1 MKRKLLLTLLL
12 VSLFMCVLAISVCA
26 FDYRVERTYN
36 YYENEIADSNLLFTA
51 KTKFAIDANNADLY
65 RYEVI
70 TSSSGVGFAKFD
82 SEGNALT
89 WYVYSDDLDSDGNY
103 IRNIVVKSCKTIGEA
118 GTMNSNGSYSYG
130 NGTIAGITAKTVV
143 SANFFGTGV
152 KSLPGST
159 YTATAVANVPNG
171 STSEYSQMADG
182 SYLLGLYLPKT
193 LTSVPGN
200 MCVRTPLIW
209 LEFEDNVVSYTTFTF
224 TNWGNNNWV
233 GAFAFCP
240 NLKAITIPEGITGLS
255 TKAFRECISL
265 DYIKFPSTM
274 TRVEN
279 DLVWRGG
286 SPRTV
291 IYGDNMVFVGYL
303 NSDPGRF
310 YVEDPEENAR
320 TKFYYVPNT
329 INTAG
334 SNLCDYRSGVGKDRG
349 LFENTLND
357 LVFFFAGN
365 LDEARTIAA
374 LRSTN
379 NWTNGKTR
387 ENVNHL
393 LASFDEATALA
404 AGIKFNQPITY
415 ETYLTNTNYYN
426 NLEGYL
432 MVYNAPSVNEFSQ
445 GVHRNQKWID
455 CTENLTCDIC
465 NAFLKEKYDEHNN
478 QLIVEYAN
486 GYASKGYKIDGCTR
500 CSLYVECEAPA
511 LFTCLGYSAPKY
523 GNGGIAIGYTVD
535 KEAMAEYAGVTEK
548 TFKYGLFAVSQN
560 NLGANDVFDKDG
572 TAADGVIN
580 ADLSNHKFSVF
591 ELKITGFK
599 DEQKDIKLAL
609 GAYVYVID
617 GDTTE
622 YSYIQYG
629 TPNEGEKYVFHS
641 FNDIVAICAAKE

>member
-1 MKRKLLLTLLL
+1 
-12 VSLFMCVLAISVCA
+12 
-26 FDYRVERTYN
+26 
-36 YYENEIADSNLLFTA
+36 
-51 KTKFAIDANNADLY
+51 
-65 RYEVI
+65 
-70 TSSSGVGFAKFD
+70 
-82 SEGNALT
+82 
-89 WYVYSDDLDSDGNY
+89 
-103 IRNIVVKSCKTIGEA
+103 
-118 GTMNSNGSYSYG
+118 MNSNGYYTYG
-130 NGTIAGITAKTVV
+130 NGTVKGITAKTVV

-152 KSLPGST
+152 KSLPGSA
-159 YTATAVANVPNG
+159 YRGDAVANVPNG

-193 LTSVPGN
+193 LTSVPGTL
-200 MCVRTPLIW
+200 CTRSPLIW

-233 GAFAFCP
+233 GAFSFCP
-240 NLKAITIPEGITGLS
+240 NLRAITIPEGITGLS

-320 TKFYYVPNT
+320 TKFYYIPNT
-329 INTAG
+329 VTASG

-357 LVFFFAGN
+357 LVFFFAGS
-365 LDEARTIAA
+365 LDEARAVAA

-404 AGIKFNQPITY
+404 AGIKLNQPITY
-415 ETYLTNTNYYN
+415 ETYLTNPNYYN
-426 NLEGYL
+426 NLDGYL
-432 MVYNAPSVNEFSQ
+432 MVYNAPSVSEFSQ
-445 GVHRNQKWID
+445 GVHQNQKWLD
-455 CTENLTCDIC
+455 CTDDLACDIC
-465 NAFLKEKYDEHNN
+465 NAVLKEKYDEHNN

-486 GYASKGYKIDGCTR
+486 GYASKGYKMDGCTR
-500 CSLYVECEAPA
+500 CSLYVECETPA
-511 LFTCLGYSAPKY
+511 LFVPQGYSAQEA
-523 GNGGIAIGYTVD
+523 GGCGILVNYAVNNKAID
-535 KEAMAEYAGVTEK
+535 EYEK
-548 TFKYGLFAVSQN
+548 STGKSVSYGLFAVLQDK
-560 NLGANDVFDKDG
+560 LGENDVMDKDG
-572 TAADGVIN
+572 SFASGVIN
-580 ADLSNHKFSVF
+580 ADYTNRSFDIIEF
-591 ELKITGFK
+591 KITGFSTEEQMQSKIAMGVYAYVK
-599 DEQKDIKLAL
+599 DEESVEI
-609 GAYVYVID
+609 
-617 GDTTE
+617 
-622 YSYIQYG
+622 SYLQTG
-629 TPNEGEKYVFHS
+629 TPSEGAKYS
-641 FNDIVAICAAKE
+641 FVSYRDLVPAE